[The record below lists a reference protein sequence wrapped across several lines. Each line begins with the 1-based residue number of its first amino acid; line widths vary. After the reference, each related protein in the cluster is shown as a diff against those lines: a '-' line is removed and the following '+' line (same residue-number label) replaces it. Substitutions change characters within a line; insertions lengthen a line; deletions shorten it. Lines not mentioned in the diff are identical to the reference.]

1 MHVRCS
7 YCNQSFN
14 LNREFVVQ
22 AIAEAEDKDQKYYG
36 VECINCR
43 KLIKVPLDQMR
54 RSVPDYAEDV
64 ADAAES
70 SGEADA

>member
-14 LNREFVVQ
+14 LSREFVED
-22 AIAEAEDKDQKYYG
+22 ALAKAEEKGQKYYG

-43 KLIKVPLDQMR
+43 KLIKVPVQQMR
-54 RSVPDYAEDV
+54 HFAGPVT
-64 ADAAES
+64 DATGDE
-70 SGEADA
+70 E

>member
-1 MHVRCS
+1 MNVRCS

-14 LNREFVVQ
+14 LNRDFVVQ
-22 AIAEAEDKDQKYYG
+22 AIAEAEDKGQKYYG

-54 RSVPDYAEDV
+54 HAVPDYAEAR
-64 ADAAES
+64 ADSSDEAES
-70 SGEADA
+70 